1 MMIFLGFSVPNAF
14 ADSFDEETCLSLIS
28 AEQVQSISG
37 YDKALNARIINTSL
51 ESLNEGMISGCV
63 ITFEREGLDFGLT
76 VIATA
81 SDDERIAQSK
91 YGDVF
96 STSHQSGNEVVEGNN
111 GPWIHHLVVFN
122 DKGIDSVALS
132 IKDNIQVGVTA
143 PTTNFSIEPSAVVE
157 ILKVVQSNVDKLKI
171 PISSNPTNLD
181 DSVSVNPNN
190 VEPEEITSQHEQK
203 IVELEP
209 PTMEMD
215 KLLSPLE
222 QFRNDIPYDQI
233 ECNLGLQLT
242 QKHDGSPACVKSETV
257 FELIKRGWVS
267 DIIVLVQSR
276 ILTLDPE
283 DMTSSY
289 NGGKIIPT
297 LDDFKN
303 ILSEPYDIDEIFSK
317 FGEPHYDIG
326 SGIHVY
332 VYDLNDDTQMLIGYN
347 GNILYITN
355 LDLDGNVLEE
365 LFVQTENQIS
375 SNLLRKY
382 FEQKL

>member
-1 MMIFLGFSVPNAF
+1 LLSSFTVFLILVTPTAF
-14 ADSFDEETCLSLIS
+14 ADSFDEKTCLSLIS
-28 AEQVQSISG
+28 TDKVQNISG
-37 YDKALNARIINTSL
+37 YDKTLDARIITANL
-51 ESLNEGMISGCV
+51 ENLNEGITNGCV

-81 SDDERIAQSK
+81 SDSERTAQSK

-96 STSHQSGNEVVEGNN
+96 SASHQSGYEVIEGNN

-122 DKGIDSVALS
+122 DKGIGSVVLS

-143 PTTNFSIEPSAVVE
+143 PQTDFLIEPSAILE
-157 ILKVVQSNVDKLKI
+157 ILKLVQSSVDKLEI
-171 PISSNPTNLD
+171 PISSDPTNLD
-181 DSVSVNPNN
+181 DSVSVNPNDVEPTN
-190 VEPEEITSQHEQK
+190 VEPEEITSEHEQK

-209 PTMEMD
+209 PTMEMG

-222 QFRNDIPYDQI
+222 QFRNDIPYYQI
-233 ECNLGLQLT
+233 ECNLGLLLT
-242 QKHDGSPACVKSETV
+242 QKYDGSPACVKSETV

-267 DIIVLVQSR
+267 DIIVSVQSR
-276 ILTLDPE
+276 VLTLDPE

-289 NGGKIIPT
+289 MDKIIPT

-303 ILSEPYDIDEIFSK
+303 ILSEPYDIDTIFSK
-317 FGEPHYDIG
+317 LGDPHYDIG

-365 LFVQTENQIS
+365 LFVN
-375 SNLLRKY
+375 NNP
-382 FEQKL
+382 